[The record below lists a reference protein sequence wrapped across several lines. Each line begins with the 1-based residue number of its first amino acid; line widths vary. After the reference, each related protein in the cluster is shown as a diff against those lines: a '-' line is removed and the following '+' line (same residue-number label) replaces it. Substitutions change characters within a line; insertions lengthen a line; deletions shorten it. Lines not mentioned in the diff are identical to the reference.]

1 MDGLLVKGNR
11 IVIPTDMRHYY
22 LETLHAPHLGLQKT
36 LLRARTSVFWPG
48 MTADIQTQI
57 SNCSACHKFQTK
69 QPAETLRNKLPTTQ
83 PWTYLTTDIFEYG
96 GKSYIIVVDRYSKFI
111 VVCKV
116 SDHSSEQTV
125 ATFLQIFSEFG
136 VPDEIHSDR
145 GSNFTSQLFL
155 SFCKGLDIKLSFS
168 SAYHHS
174 GNPAERAV
182 HIIKNIM
189 KKCAHTKTNWRLGL
203 LESLSARLTLPAEL
217 LATRQYKGLQPTLHA
232 RLLPQSTVAESN
244 KDELIS
250 HKEIEKANHYR
261 SAHDLPILPVG
272 CIVTY
277 FDHVSKTWLVGRIA
291 QCSHDRAYLIE
302 TEAGR
307 LISCNRRDICRS
319 HLTFVPWQPELYHN
333 HQSVQAEKPNPEMVP
348 VGGKPCITQAIAS
361 ACHPTIGRHVSG
373 ANSQAS
379 NGLVTHS
386 GRVVC
391 KPDRLNF

>member
-1 MDGLLVKGNR
+1 M
-11 IVIPTDMRHYY
+11 IPTDMRHDC

-36 LLRARTSVFWPG
+36 LLRAHTSVFWPG
-48 MTADIQTQI
+48 MTANIKTQI
-57 SNCSACHKFQTK
+57 SNCSACHKFWTK
-69 QPAETLRNKLPTTQ
+69 QPAETLRNELPTTQ
-83 PWTYLTTDIFEYG
+83 PWTCLATDIFEYG
-96 GKSYIIVVDRYSKFI
+96 SKSYIIVVDQYSKFI
-111 VVCKV
+111 VVRKF
-116 SDHSSEQTV
+116 SDHSSKQTV

-136 VPDEIHSDR
+136 VPDEICSDR

-155 SFCKGLDIKLSFS
+155 SFCKGLDVKLSFS

-182 HIIKNIM
+182 RIIKNIM

-203 LESLSARLTLPAEL
+203 LEYLCTPLSARPASPAEL
-217 LATRQYKGLQPTLHA
+217 LATCQYKGLQPTLRA

-250 HKEIEKANHYR
+250 CKEIEKANHDR

-291 QCSHDRAYLIE
+291 QHTHDQAYLIE

-307 LISCNRRDICRS
+307 LISCNRRRS
-319 HLTFVPWQPELYHN
+319 HLTFVPRQPELYQN
-333 HQSVQAEKPNPEMVP
+333 HQSVQAEKPNPELVP
-348 VGGKPCITQAIAS
+348 VGGKPSIKQANAS
-361 ACHPTIGRHVSG
+361 ASHPTIGHHVSG

-379 NGLVTHS
+379 SGLVTHS
-386 GRVVC
+386 GRVVH
-391 KPDRLNF
+391 KPDRLNL